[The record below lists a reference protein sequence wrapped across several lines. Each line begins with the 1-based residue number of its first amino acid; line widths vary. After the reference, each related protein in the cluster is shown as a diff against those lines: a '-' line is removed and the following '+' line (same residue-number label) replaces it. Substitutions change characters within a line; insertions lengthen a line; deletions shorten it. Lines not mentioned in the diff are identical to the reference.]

1 MKKTIQYLALACAAV
16 VGLASCVEKAPAY
29 EAADPVGNSEVF
41 FAPTLPAS
49 YNLKG
54 NEGTLTVTVSR
65 VTATSGMTVNLT
77 SSASDEFSVPSSVTF
92 DAGAKTATLDITFDP
107 EDLEEDVSYPFTLTL
122 NNETTPYGAAEYSFT
137 ASVPSSWMRF
147 GSGDLVEVWWA
158 ETEPN
163 KVIWYQD
170 LSETLRLCKIEN
182 CFGYETG
189 AGYDVQDYI
198 FYWNTETNQIYIPIH
213 SMGYVPS
220 NYGVPVYYGDES
232 AFYNK
237 YWDASRGGQNEE
249 GSEAWFAFCDA
260 FRAAYPE
267 DYYPYYDGN
276 GGFYLADQ
284 YIVGM
289 PGTDEYLGRY
299 NAGSD
304 WDYLICKGFTR
315 WTDYNDDDH
324 LGASSALYEGIATS
338 VLFSDTADPVSTV
351 ASMRFDASYQD
362 DFDPETNTDA
372 TTTYYMTPIFGEG
385 MAIAFTAPVP
395 ELLEDGA
402 EIEDVDNDQYAGM
415 VIGHNLYFSVK
426 KGTVSV
432 PEADEDEDV
441 FPTFNITLK
450 VYTKDADGN
459 TELEFGNVD
468 VEYTAL
474 EYGKDGYTIDDI
486 YGGYKED
493 YIGTWLM
500 YSTENGEE
508 YSYEVVISDEGQDAD
523 GNEIVKIK
531 NLSGYEGVLD
541 FADELY
547 ATWSGYVLYV
557 PGQDLEKPLVYNG
570 AEYPVSV
577 YPADPDTGK
586 YYGQSNT
593 VLAGICE
600 DGALAFVNRYNGVNL
615 SGFYYTAE
623 GLGGITMFGNIYGFG
638 PETSATGF
646 QNFYENYRSKKMASL
661 IGSGKPATVKVNA
674 TRLVKKTQ
682 SQPVNRTINVN
693 NCVKPAKADTIVEF
707 RTK

>member
-65 VTATSGMTVNLT
+65 VSATSGMTVNLT
-77 SSASDEFSVPSSVTF
+77 SSAPGEFTVPSSVTF
-92 DAGAKTATLDITFDP
+92 DAGAKTANIDITFDP
-107 EDLEEDVSYPFTLTL
+107 ESLVEEMEYPFTLTL
-122 NNETTPYGAAEYSFT
+122 TDETTPYGAAEYSFT
-137 ASVPSSWMRF
+137 ASIPASWVVF
-147 GSGDLVEVWWA
+147 AKGTLTEGWWGEVEPGK
-158 ETEPN
+158 TLL
-163 KVIWYQD
+163 YQD
-170 LSETLRLCKIEN
+170 IGDHLRLCKIEA
-182 CFGYETG
+182 CFGHDTG
-189 AGYDVQDYI
+189 PEYDVQDYI
-198 FYWNTETNQIYIPIH
+198 FYWDTETNFLSIPMH
-213 SMGYVPS
+213 YMGYT
-220 NYGVPVYYGDES
+220 NGNGYKVYYGDAE
-232 AFYNK
+232 AFYRSVYEYDDELMQKNG
-237 YWDASRGGQNEE
+237 YADV
-249 GSEAWFAFCDA
+249 
-260 FRAAYPE
+260 AAYAYK
-267 DYYPYYDGN
+267 DGGRPYYDGN
-276 GGFYLADQ
+276 GGFYLRSWYFFSKEDK
-284 YIVGM
+284 
-289 PGTDEYLGRY
+289 
-299 NAGSD
+299 AGSGYD
-304 WDYLICKGFTR
+304 FGDSEDVFICNGFVR
-315 WTDYNDDDH
+315 RDDYNDEKH
-324 LGASSALYEGIATS
+324 LGASSALYEGYVS
-338 VLFSDTADPVSTV
+338 SLLFSNTAEPETLP
-351 ASMRFDASYQD
+351 ASMRYDASYQD
-362 DFDPETNTDA
+362 DFDPEKDTDV
-372 TTTYYMTPIFGEG
+372 TTTYYIKDAFGED

-395 ELLEDGA
+395 ELLADGA
-402 EIEDVDNDQYAGM
+402 EIEDVSNDQYGGM
-415 VIGHNLYFSVK
+415 VMGHDLYFSVK

-432 PEADEDEDV
+432 PEAEEGEDV
-441 FPTFNITLK
+441 FPTFNLTLK
-450 VYTKDADGN
+450 VYTKDAEGN
-459 TELEFGNVD
+459 TELDFGNVD
-468 VEYTAL
+468 VTYTAL

-500 YSTENGEE
+500 YSTEDGDE
-508 YSYEVVISDEGQDAD
+508 YSYEVVISDEGQDAE

-531 NLSGYEGVLD
+531 NLSGYESALD

-593 VLAGICE
+593 VLAGICS

-682 SQPVNRTINVN
+682 SQPVSRTINVS